1 MTLIK
6 NKCIIEYM
14 IPYKENAQLCN
25 KYRLITW
32 KILLSY
38 DDNISNI
45 YYDLKSHYITER
57 IKYNMQLISYNKE
70 SWVIHWYD

>member
-38 DDNISNI
+38 DDNISNT
-45 YYDLKSHYITER
+45 YYDLKSHYITEY
-57 IKYNMQLISYNKE
+57 I
-70 SWVIHWYD
+70 